1 MSDRPITVRDLQVA
15 LFNAH
20 EENQQLKMLLP
31 VLCFVSAV
39 AGAVIFWVLDRGLSA
54 GGFTLYSRCTL
65 RRTPFSAPLVI
76 SLSGGAVLCQ
86 PFGSHHPDTIAV
98 VEDRPVGDL
107 LHGIDLEA

>member
-54 GGFTLYSRCTL
+54 GGFTL
-65 RRTPFSAPLVI
+65 
-76 SLSGGAVLCQ
+76 
-86 PFGSHHPDTIAV
+86 
-98 VEDRPVGDL
+98 
-107 LHGIDLEA
+107 